1 MSIYLL
7 KRLGLSVVI
16 VVVAVT
22 LLYAM
27 IHIAPGD
34 PTNVILGPKATPA
47 MKAILAKRM
56 GLDKPFAVQVVR
68 FLGKVFVGDLGTDVF
83 SNRPVA
89 KIVFEQLPYTLVLV
103 VASMAWAML
112 IGLPLG
118 CFSAIYRNSFWD
130 KLTGFL
136 SIGVIAVPSFVVAL
150 YSLLLF
156 AVYLQWFP
164 AIGAGEKGDLGSQI
178 FHLVLPSL
186 AVGLSW
192 VGYLARLV
200 RASMLEVMNE
210 DHIRTAKAYGLPQ
223 SKIIVQYALRLA
235 ILPTITLVGV
245 SIGRMLSSAVFAEI
259 VFVRPGIG
267 RLIYDSVISRNYNV
281 VMGSVL
287 VSTVV
292 FVAAT
297 IISDVI
303 NGFLDPR
310 IREAY

>member
-1 MSIYLL
+1 MGIYIV
-7 KRLGLSVVI
+7 KRLALGVVI

-22 LLYAM
+22 LLYGM

-47 MKAILAKRM
+47 MKAALAKRM
-56 GLDKPFAVQVVR
+56 GLDQPFIVQVGR

-89 KIVFEQLPYTLVLV
+89 HIVFEQLPYTLVLV
-103 VASMAWAML
+103 VTSMAWAML
-112 IGLPLG
+112 LGLPLG
-118 CFSAIYRNSFWD
+118 CFSAVYRNSFWD

-136 SIGVIAVPSFVVAL
+136 AISVIAVPSFVVAL
-150 YSLLLF
+150 YALLIF
-156 AVYLQWFP
+156 AVQLQWFP
-164 AIGAGEKGDLGSQI
+164 AIGAGESGNWNSQI
-178 FHLVLPSL
+178 IHLVLPSF

-210 DHIRTAKAYGLPQ
+210 DHIRTARAYGLTEHR
-223 SKIIVQYALRLA
+223 IVASYALRLA

-245 SIGRMLSSAVFAEI
+245 SIGRMLSTAVFAEI
-259 VFVRPGIG
+259 VFARPGIG
-267 RLIYDSVISRNYNV
+267 KLIYDSVISRNYNV

-287 VSTVV
+287 VSTAV
-292 FVAAT
+292 FVSAT
-297 IISDVI
+297 ILSDIV
-303 NGFLDPR
+303 NAFLDPR